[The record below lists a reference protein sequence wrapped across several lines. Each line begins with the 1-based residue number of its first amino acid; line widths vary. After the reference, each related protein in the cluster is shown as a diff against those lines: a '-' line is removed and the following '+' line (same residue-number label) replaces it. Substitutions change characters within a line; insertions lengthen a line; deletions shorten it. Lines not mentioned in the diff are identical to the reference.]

1 MLLFT
6 GLLGA
11 MVVGLT
17 TASDR
22 AAESNPAAP
31 ASTHSPGARSAS
43 WLSAIDDLDI
53 SKPSRTWTSIV
64 LHHSATRGGDVA
76 SIDAV
81 HRRQKDRQGR
91 PWLGIGYH
99 FVVGNGHPMGDGEVQ
114 ATFRWRQQ
122 LSGAHAGQRDYNDH
136 GIGICLIGNFD
147 EADPTKK
154 QLAAVG
160 QLVRQLA
167 ERHAIGRERVIRHQD
182 VHPTACPG
190 RRFPWEQLL
199 TELPTR
205 PNGT

>member
-1 MLLFT
+1 MLLVT

-11 MVVGLT
+11 IVVGLT

-22 AAESNPAAP
+22 AASAVRR
-31 ASTHSPGARSAS
+31 PGSS
-43 WLSAIDDLDI
+43 LSAIEDFDI
-53 SKPSRTWTSIV
+53 SKPSRKWTSIV

-81 HRRQKDRQGR
+81 HRRQKDRNGR

-99 FVVGNGHPMGDGEVQ
+99 FVVGNGRPMGDGEVR

-122 LSGAHAGQRDYNDH
+122 LAGAHAGQHDYNEH

-147 EADPTKK
+147 ETVPTKK
-154 QLAAVG
+154 QLAAVH

-167 ERHAIGRERVIRHQD
+167 ERHAIGRQRVIRHRD
-182 VHPTACPG
+182 VQPTACPG

-199 TELPTR
+199 AELPA
-205 PNGT
+205 P